1 MSLSNYIIGEN
12 LGSGSYGKVCIVTR
26 KSDMQ
31 IFAMKRVKLSKLNQ
45 KEKEHAVNEIRIL
58 YSLNNKNIIGYEE
71 AFYDDESETL
81 NIIMEYAD
89 DGDLETKIK
98 ELSKKKLFFDENT
111 IWNILIQILF
121 GLKYLHDNKI
131 IHRDLKSANIFL
143 TKNGIVKIG
152 DLNVSK
158 VLNQNKMAQTKTG
171 TPYYSAPEIWENK
184 SYDNKIDIWSV
195 GCIIY
200 EMCCLVCPFRS
211 TSILKLAL
219 LINKGEYKP
228 IPDIYSDNL
237 SNIISKMII
246 VNPTKRF
253 NCDKLLK
260 IPFLVEKINNN
271 QLMNVEK
278 GKKAILISTIK
289 LPMRI
294 SNINNILPQKKD
306 KYEEEMLM
314 NDLFETKKLTSSI
327 SLVNDDKNNNIQ
339 NENELKNDSKK
350 IEDNKNIKNSDL
362 FGNIPVYD
370 FVENKINEIDVKPKK
385 KVVIQKYNNNIKKK
399 SKPIKSKL
407 KIKK

>member
-26 KSDMQ
+26 KSNKEM
-31 IFAMKRVKLSKLNQ
+31 FAMKRVKLSKLSI
-45 KEKEHAVNEIRIL
+45 KEKELALNEIRIL

-89 DGDLETKIK
+89 DGDLESKIK
-98 ELSKKKLFFDENT
+98 ELKKNKLFFDENT

-158 VLNQNKMAQTKTG
+158 VLDKKKMAETKTG
-171 TPYYSAPEIWENK
+171 TPYYSAPEIWEDK
-184 SYDNKIDIWSV
+184 LYDNKIDIWSF

-200 EMCCLVCPFRS
+200 EMCSLVCPFRATVIS
-211 TSILKLAL
+211 KLAK
-219 LINKGEYKP
+219 LIKKGEYLP

-246 VNPTKRF
+246 VNPLKRF

-260 IPFLVEKINNN
+260 IPSVVEKIKNN
-271 QLMNVEK
+271 QLINVEK
-278 GKKAILISTIK
+278 GKKVLLISTIK

-294 SNINNILPQKKD
+294 SNINNLLPQKKD
-306 KYEEEMLM
+306 RYEEEMLM
-314 NDLFETKKLTSSI
+314 NDLFESQKLSSSF
-327 SLVNDDKNNNIQ
+327 SLVNEEKNNVKDDI
-339 NENELKNDSKK
+339 KK
-350 IEDNKNIKNSDL
+350 IEDNKKTNNNDL
-362 FGNIPVYD
+362 FANIPVFD
-370 FVENKINEIDVKPKK
+370 FVENKIEFKPKK
-385 KVVIQKYNNNIKKK
+385 KIVIQKYNNNSKKI
-399 SKPIKSKL
+399 SKPVKP
-407 KIKK
+407 KIKMKK

>member
-26 KSDMQ
+26 QSNKE
-31 IFAMKRVKLSKLNQ
+31 IFAMKRVKLSKLSI
-45 KEKEHAVNEIRIL
+45 KEKELALNEIRIL

-89 DGDLETKIK
+89 DGDLESKIK
-98 ELSKKKLFFDENT
+98 ELKKNKLFFDENT

-121 GLKYLHDNKI
+121 GLKYLHDNKM

-158 VLNQNKMAQTKTG
+158 VLNNNKMAETKTG
-171 TPYYSAPEIWENK
+171 TPYYSAPEIWEDK
-184 SYDNKIDIWSV
+184 LYDNKIDIWSV

-200 EMCCLVCPFRS
+200 EMCSLVCPFRATAIS
-211 TSILKLAL
+211 KLAK
-219 LINKGEYKP
+219 LIKKGEYIP

-246 VNPTKRF
+246 VNPLKRF

-260 IPFLVEKINNN
+260 IPSVVEKIKNN
-271 QLMNVEK
+271 QLINVEK
-278 GKKAILISTIK
+278 GKKVILISTIK

-294 SNINNILPQKKD
+294 ANINNLLPQKKD

-314 NDLFETKKLTSSI
+314 NDLFESQKLSSSF
-327 SLVNDDKNNNIQ
+327 SLVNEEKNNVKDDI
-339 NENELKNDSKK
+339 KK
-350 IEDNKNIKNSDL
+350 IEDNKKTNNNDL
-362 FGNIPVYD
+362 FANIPVFD
-370 FVENKINEIDVKPKK
+370 FVENKIEFKPKK
-385 KVVIQKYNNNIKKK
+385 KIVIQKYNNNSKKI
-399 SKPIKSKL
+399 SKPVKP
-407 KIKK
+407 KIKMKK